1 LSDRRAGLPEAA
13 RLTGFSWRDGDRLIR
28 FGPDAAA
35 EASEHVAASALTPY
49 VLLTTARAEAGLPA
63 LAAGAAHVFHVP
75 AGPVPQAA
83 AIVHG
88 QLGAAAGGRAAL
100 VALGGGRVIDVT
112 KAIASAD
119 GRLCAAVPTTLSGAE
134 MTRAHRA
141 LPGFEGASPVRPALV
156 VNDPALSASQPLP
169 GLAASAMNALG
180 HAFEALY
187 GPGANPEAE
196 AAALRAAALLA
207 AGLAGGPP
215 RRGELA
221 LGGLLAGFAVGSAG
235 MSLHHVLCQTIVALA
250 GTPHAATNA
259 VLLPHTVRFM
269 SARLPQAGARFTQAL
284 VEGMATA
291 ASQAEPGDLVASLAA
306 RAGVTELRGLGVA
319 EAQLPAIAAAV
330 RSRLGGSAGGRPLR
344 LAEIET
350 ILEEAL

>member
-1 LSDRRAGLPEAA
+1 MSHRRAGLPEAA
-13 RLTGFSWRDGDRLIR
+13 RLTGFSWRDGERLIR

-35 EASEHVAASALTPY
+35 EATEHVAALALTPY
-49 VLLTTARAEAGLPA
+49 ILLTTARAEAGLPA
-63 LAAGAAHVFHVP
+63 LAAGAAHVLHVP
-75 AGPVPQAA
+75 AGPVLQAA
-83 AIVHG
+83 AAVHG
-88 QLGAAAGGRAAL
+88 RLRAAAGGRDAV

-134 MTRAHRA
+134 MRAHRA
-141 LPGFEGASPVRPALV
+141 LPGFEGVSPVRPALV

-259 VLLPHTVRFM
+259 VMLPHTVRFM

-284 VEGMATA
+284 AEGMATA
-291 ASQAEPGDLVASLAA
+291 SRAEPGDLVASLAA
-306 RAGVTELRGLGVA
+306 RASVTELRGLGVA

-344 LAEIET
+344 LAEIEA